1 MIRIREEQAQDVV
14 AIREVNVRG
23 FGQSQEADIVDKLRQ
38 NCDELISLVALKEDK
53 IVGHILF
60 SPVTIESGDGTIRG
74 MGLAPM
80 AVLPEHQR
88 QGIGS
93 ELVRAGIERLKN
105 MDCPFVIV
113 VGFPE
118 YYPRFGFESASRYGI
133 KSEWDVP
140 DEAFMILVLNESEL
154 GGISGVVKYQP
165 EFAECDPLE
174 DGR

>member
-1 MIRIREEQAQDVV
+1 MIRIREEQQQDRE
-14 AIREVNVRG
+14 AIREVYTRA
-23 FGQSQEADIVDKLRQ
+23 FGQSQEADIVDRLRQ
-38 NCDELISLVALKEDK
+38 NCGDLISFVALEENRL
-53 IVGHILF
+53 VGHILF
-60 SPVTIESGDGTIRG
+60 SPVTIEDEERTVRG
-74 MGLAPM
+74 VGLAPM
-80 AVLPEHQR
+80 AVLLKFQR
-88 QGIGS
+88 KGIGS

-118 YYPRFGFESASRYGI
+118 YYPRFGFESASRYDI